1 MKVSDVLSSHFDSR
15 VNQNSPLLVTH
26 SVKLFTDKDGI
37 ERSSFVEDV
46 PSDEDLGSMYDW
58 TITSL
63 RNAGINPNFA
73 IHTGNVSRVDGAA
86 DIASVQQDVDANFT
100 DVEPENNEE

>member
-15 VNQNSPLLVTH
+15 VNQNSPCLVTH
-26 SVKLFTDKDGI
+26 SVKLFVDQDGI
-37 ERSSFVEDV
+37 EHSSFVEDT

-58 TITSL
+58 TISSL

-86 DIASVQQDVDANFT
+86 DIDSVQQDVEDNFKE
-100 DVEPENNEE
+100 VESENNEE